1 MQLLDYDK
9 DGMIIESELKKGLES
24 QGQIV
29 SNSDV
34 QYLMQIVDTD
44 KNNQISYS
52 ELLAFA

>member
-24 QGQIV
+24 KGQIV
-29 SNSDV
+29 SNSEV